1 LPENFELTPKRRA
14 IAEAEKADPER
25 EFANFTDHWR
35 SASGAKAR
43 KHDWDA
49 TWRIWCRRA
58 VDFKPHVNGV
68 ARKPFTP
75 APTTAELEALEAAR
89 GTQ

>member
-1 LPENFELTPKRRA
+1 M
-14 IAEAEKADPER
+14 AEAEKADPER

-49 TWRIWCRRA
+49 TWRLWCRRA
-58 VDFKPHVNGV
+58 ADFKPRVNG
-68 ARKPFTP
+68 
-75 APTTAELEALEAAR
+75 APKAAWVPPKSIAELEAEEAAR
-89 GTQ
+89 VER